1 MELRK
6 EFAVLQAL
14 LAIRDRSAD
23 ATAAGA
29 ALADS
34 AERARGWMAQI
45 QQSLGAASFPFP
57 HPQGLVSLVDYA
69 KTRNFHA
76 DPILM
81 TQMEAESHLVMLLA
95 LYHRVLARLV
105 EIARLVEA
113 QLDCGATIG
122 RP

>member
-14 LAIRDRSAD
+14 LAIRDGSAD

-29 ALADS
+29 ALVAS
-34 AERARGWMAQI
+34 AERARGWIAQI
-45 QQSLGAASFPFP
+45 QQSLGAASYPFP
-57 HPQGLVSLVDYA
+57 HPRGLVSLVDYS

-76 DPILM
+76 DPIVM
-81 TQMEAESHLVMLLA
+81 TQMEAESHLVMLFA

-105 EIARLVEA
+105 EIARLIED

-122 RP
+122 RS